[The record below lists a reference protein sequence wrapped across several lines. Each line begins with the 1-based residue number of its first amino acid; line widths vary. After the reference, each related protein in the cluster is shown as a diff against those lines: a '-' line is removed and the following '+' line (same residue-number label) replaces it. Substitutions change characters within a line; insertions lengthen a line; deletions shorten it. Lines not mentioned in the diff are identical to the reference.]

1 MKGRC
6 FPYRMVG
13 IETKVLCMVLWTAQ
27 VPNQSV
33 RTLLKMLI
41 DMTEKEQARCPACGY
56 CIMQS
61 TESSIEKSSLST
73 ILFGAPSS

>member
-1 MKGRC
+1 
-6 FPYRMVG
+6 
-13 IETKVLCMVLWTAQ
+13 MVLSTAQ

-61 TESSIEKSSLST
+61 TESSIEKVVAFDNS
-73 ILFGAPSS
+73 FWGAFELKSALHDCMMA